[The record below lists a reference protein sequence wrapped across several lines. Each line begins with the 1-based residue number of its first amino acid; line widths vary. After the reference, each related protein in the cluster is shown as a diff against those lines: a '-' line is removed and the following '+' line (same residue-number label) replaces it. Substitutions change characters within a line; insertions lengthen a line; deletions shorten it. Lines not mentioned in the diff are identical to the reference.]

1 MLNSTLTPTSIP
13 DTEIVAKV
21 ESAIRPLDTEQANSV
36 RRTVNNLLQ
45 KAQPPKTNVTKDKK
59 QALKEDN
66 TILLLTAD
74 KGRASQFSAM
84 SLLKIVKK
92 WREIQISKRYIFEW
106 IGIFQNIFHFWY
118 PCGEFFQNHHYV
130 S

>member
-59 QALKEDN
+59 QALREDN

-74 KGRASQFSAM
+74 KGRASQFSAK

-106 IGIFQNIFHFWY
+106 IGIFQNIFHF
-118 PCGEFFQNHHYV
+118 
-130 S
+130 